1 MHGNRRESSLCAKTR
16 LPSGLYQLPTFPMR
30 LDVIL
35 RTTSDRNMMPGQL
48 FFHSL
53 CLIVVFATAAVAS
66 AEENLPTPRSI
77 ILTAGQEA
85 ALAQNFVD
93 RTLPS
98 GRPQGLK
105 GVLEA
110 STNFR
115 AAIPDLS
122 VEIEELLV
130 VNDRAVVRYTF
141 KGHFTGNFKGVKG
154 DGRPI
159 SFRAVDIY
167 RVQNGQISDNWH
179 LEDNLSLMQQLGVV
193 KP

>member
-1 MHGNRRESSLCAKTR
+1 MQAKRFVRSL
-16 LPSGLYQLPTFPMR
+16 F
-30 LDVIL
+30 
-35 RTTSDRNMMPGQL
+35 
-48 FFHSL
+48 
-53 CLIVVFATAAVAS
+53 LIAVFAATGSS
-66 AEENLPTPRSI
+66 AEESLPTPRSI
-77 ILTAGQEA
+77 ILSAGQEQA
-85 ALAQNFVD
+85 AQPVILAARRYAAFWNTGEERYAEASLAQNFVD

-110 STNFR
+110 SKNFR
-115 AAIPDLS
+115 AAAPDLRA
-122 VEIEELLV
+122 EIEELLV

-141 KGHFTGNFKGVKG
+141 TGHFDGNFKGVKG
-154 DGRPI
+154 DGRQI